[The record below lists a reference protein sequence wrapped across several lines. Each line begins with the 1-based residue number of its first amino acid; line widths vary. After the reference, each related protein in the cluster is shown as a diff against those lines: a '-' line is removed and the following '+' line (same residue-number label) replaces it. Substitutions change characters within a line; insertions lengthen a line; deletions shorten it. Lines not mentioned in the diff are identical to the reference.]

1 VAGTCHSSW
10 DFLVILTFVFQFVSP
25 RRAYETSLLPY
36 LAKSVHLAP
45 LIILNFVYVAFEMY
59 AAILTNNSVGV
70 ILARYIAVLG
80 LLFSLLSAIYL
91 LLGVLDLLR
100 PEVMEANLN
109 RLVRSDLAKELKEE
123 HFMSLANAPF

>member
-1 VAGTCHSSW
+1 
-10 DFLVILTFVFQFVSP
+10 
-25 RRAYETSLLPY
+25 
-36 LAKSVHLAP
+36 
-45 LIILNFVYVAFEMY
+45 MY

-80 LLFSLLSAIYL
+80 LIFSLLLAIYL